1 LAQLSF
7 RGIEET
13 KMNIDILA
21 VALLVIAHVVFF
33 TIALKESD
41 NLRPD
46 NDPEREAAFIDFFR
60 P

>member
-1 LAQLSF
+1 
-7 RGIEET
+7 
-13 KMNIDILA
+13 MNIDILA

-33 TIALKESD
+33 TIAFKESD

-46 NDPEREAAFIDFFR
+46 NDPEREAACIDFFR